1 VWRNVL
7 VAIRI
12 VEVELMK
19 MFLIVYNS
27 FHDERVT
34 NAFKQAGYKF
44 YTKTRG
50 ATGEGADTLPKLH
63 SHFFPGTNNLL
74 FVAVPDEEIP
84 RIVDFAQILKAEN
97 PGIGLRGFIFPLEQC
112 V

>member
-1 VWRNVL
+1 
-7 VAIRI
+7 
-12 VEVELMK
+12 MK
-19 MFLIVYNS
+19 MFLVVYNS
-27 FHDERVT
+27 FHDEHVT

-44 YTKTRG
+44 YTKTSG
-50 ATGEGADTLPKLH
+50 ATGEGAGTMPKLH

-97 PGIGLRGFIFPLEQC
+97 PNTGCGGSFFRWYNVFSQATSIPSSD
-112 V
+112 